1 MLFEKYKL
9 RERGGKSSLLIDFA
23 REGECQCQCIK
34 GQTGH
39 GSADMARNHY
49 LSAGLAQTK
58 ANLDTKLMNP
68 LNRSIDVSVLNQG
81 RSKLMIRTNVHLQ
94 FQSKVWAKTYFVSW
108 RIILSSVN
116 PEG

>member
-1 MLFEKYKL
+1 MLFKNNKL

-49 LSAGLAQTK
+49 LSSGLAQTK
-58 ANLDTKLMNP
+58 ANLDTKLMKP
-68 LNRSIDVSVLNQG
+68 LYRSKDMSVLNQG
-81 RSKLMIRTNVHLQ
+81 RTKLMIRTNVHL
-94 FQSKVWAKTYFVSW
+94 
-108 RIILSSVN
+108 
-116 PEG
+116 